1 MKLYSPD
8 GSELMQI
15 QSLERDGDLL
25 LLKGTAFGAM
35 PIVAQLRPEE
45 MRGGLRLLNFRL
57 ATFLISMLLPRR
69 R

>member
-1 MKLYSPD
+1 MKLFSPD

-15 QSLERDGDLL
+15 ESLERDGQLL

-45 MRGGLRLLNFRL
+45 MRGGLRLLNLRL
-57 ATFLISMLLPRR
+57 VTFLLSMLLRKR
-69 R
+69 S

>member
-15 QSLERDGDLL
+15 QSLERDGNLL

-45 MRGGLRLLNFRL
+45 MRGGLRLLNIRL
-57 ATFLISMLLPRR
+57 VTFLISMLLPRR